1 MEARPLGA
9 RMKVLEVVHGF
20 PPLAQGGAEIYTR
33 THARALLEAGDEV
46 VVLTREQDQ
55 GRDEYAVREEWR
67 DGLRIVWVNNT
78 FRHTR
83 SFADTYRN
91 EAIAAIARR
100 LIGDWRPDVAHI
112 HHLTCL
118 STTIV
123 DALAERRIP
132 SFLTLHDYWLMCH
145 RGQLLDTSYRAC
157 DGPGV
162 DGCASC
168 LGAAGGAAPAAF
180 AAASVVR
187 ELERRLPAEV
197 GQHLRRASRHVAA
210 GLSTAGVADRE
221 TKARTDHMRGVC
233 ARITHFIAPSA
244 YMRDRFLRF
253 GIPAD
258 RISVAGY
265 GFDAHSFTGITRTE
279 SAALR
284 IGFLGSLMVS
294 KAPHVLLEAAAGLSP
309 AATVTLLGAHVDYH
323 GDASYRGA
331 LAPLLANDHV
341 RLAGPIAPED
351 VPRALSEID
360 VLVVPSI
367 WPENSPLVIREAF
380 LAGVP
385 VVASRIGG
393 IVELIED
400 GVGGLLVEPGD
411 PVDLRRTLQRL
422 IDEPALLPALRA
434 GIPAVR
440 SIQEDVRETRTRY
453 RDAIEKVARHPPRR
467 IAAIVLNYQ
476 TPDDTVLAVRSLLA
490 SRRPVD
496 DLIVIDNDTAGEC
509 QRALLPLG
517 AAVRYV
523 AAGRNLGFSGGMN
536 VGIRDALDRGADAVL
551 LVNSDAIVPPD
562 CVDLLERYL
571 FAETSHGIVGPLL
584 RSRAEPD
591 RLQSAGMRYNRRTG
605 RMRHRG
611 AGQRLGARQVVQT
624 GNVDGVSG
632 CVMLISR
639 EVFEAIGWLG
649 EEYFFSFEDLD
660 FCLRAREAGFSASIE
675 PAATAYHE
683 GSGSVGAGST
693 DPLYYATRNHLLMA
707 ERLSA
712 SDRPISALLRTAYI
726 VVLNLAHAALSP
738 GASLSA
744 RVNAVNHGVRDFR
757 RGCYGSRR

>member
-1 MEARPLGA
+1 MR
-9 RMKVLEVVHGF
+9 VLEVVHGF
-20 PPLAQGGAEIYTR
+20 PPLAQGGAEIYAR

-55 GRDEYAVREEWR
+55 ARDEYAVREEWR

-78 FRHTR
+78 FRQTR

-91 EAIAAIARR
+91 ETIAAIARR
-100 LIGDWRPDVAHI
+100 LIDDWRPDVAHI

-145 RGQLLDTSYRAC
+145 RGQLLDTSYRVC

-187 ELERRLPAEV
+187 ELERRLPAGV
-197 GQHLRRASRHVAA
+197 GQQLRRASRHVAA
-210 GLSTAGVADRE
+210 GLSTASGADRE
-221 TKARTDHMRGVC
+221 TKARTDHMREVC
-233 ARITHFIAPSA
+233 ARVTHFIAPSA
-244 YMRDRFLRF
+244 CMRDRFLRF

-265 GFDAHSFTGITRTE
+265 GFDAHLFTGITRTE

-309 AATVTLLGAHVDYH
+309 AATVTLFGAHVDYH
-323 GDASYRGA
+323 GDASYRRA

-341 RLAGPIAPED
+341 RLAGPIPPED

-385 VVASRIGG
+385 VVATRIGG

-400 GVGGLLVEPGD
+400 GVSGLLVEPGD
-411 PVDLRRTLQRL
+411 SADLRRVLQRL

-490 SRRPVD
+490 SRRRLDSV
-496 DLIVIDNDTAGEC
+496 IVVDNDESPGPCE
-509 QRALLPLG
+509 RALAPL
-517 AAVRYV
+517 ADAVTYIP
-523 AAGRNLGFSGGMN
+523 AGGNLGFSGGMN
-536 VGIRDALDRGADAVL
+536 VGIRDAIDRGADAVL

-571 FAETSHGIVGPLL
+571 FAETSRGIVGPLL

-611 AGQRLGARQVVQT
+611 AGERLGVRQPVQT

-632 CVMLISR
+632 CVMLIRR
-639 EVFEAIGWLG
+639 EVLEAIGWLG
-649 EEYFFSFEDLD
+649 EEYFFSFEDLE
-660 FCLRAREAGFSASIE
+660 FCLRAREAGFSASIDT
-675 PAATAYHE
+675 AASAYHE

-693 DPLYYATRNHLLMA
+693 DRLYYATRNHLLMA

-712 SDRPISALLRTAYI
+712 SDRPISSLLRTAHI

-744 RVNAVNHGVRDFR
+744 RVSAVNHGVRDFR